1 MKALLQFARPKDDR
15 GATIVEFAMVIPILA
30 GILAGLFDLSHT
42 LYAKSILEGAMD
54 QAGRASS
61 LEGSGTAASQTDID
75 NKVKATVAKV
85 VGTHGTYSFTRKAY
99 QDYTQVAAVAE
110 EFSDSGSPGDGIC
123 NNGET
128 FVDSNGDGSWSADAG
143 RDGQGGAK
151 DAVVYEVTVS
161 YPALLPVAGIFGW
174 DSNKTMSAK
183 TILKNQPF
191 SAQATPSLGTCP

>member
-1 MKALLQFARPKDDR
+1 MMKMLINLARPKDER

-30 GILAGLFDLSHT
+30 AILAGLFDLSHT
-42 LYAKSILEGAMD
+42 LYVKSILEGAMT

-61 LEGSGTAASQTDID
+61 LEGVNSEAAEDAID
-75 NKVKATVAKV
+75 DKVEAAVNKVLGHAD
-85 VGTHGTYSFTRKAY
+85 YNFTRKAY

-110 EFSDSGSPGDGIC
+110 EFADSGSPGDGEC

-128 FVDSNGDGSWSADAG
+128 FVDSNGDGHWTDDAS
-143 RDGQGGAK
+143 RIGQGGAK
-151 DAVVYEVTVS
+151 DAVVYEVTVT
-161 YPALLPVAGIFGW
+161 YRALLPVAGIFGW
-174 DSNKTMSAK
+174 DSTKKMSAK